1 MPIFVDVVTRLAR
14 AEAVAAARE
23 AEAIF
28 GRAGRAISDDFGRAT
43 GSLFDG
49 VLGRADR
56 VRRDLEGLQRTYS
69 ATADAEAAAASRME
83 RSRRQAEIA
92 ETRLAEVRAKHGD
105 LSSKAM
111 TAELA
116 LADAWARAGRDSRT
130 YVDALNGTEA
140 AHRALTDAT
149 AKSAESAGLFG
160 GAFAGLSGTALAV
173 GGVTA
178 AVAGLGVAI
187 AKSVPPAADFQAE
200 LMKLHTAADIP
211 VDKLQSIQNM
221 VLSMAPQVGIDPG
234 ELMNGAYFVAKAG
247 HRDASDMGSV
257 LKAGAQMAAIEDV
270 PLETALN
277 AITTQI
283 SDYHL
288 KASDAAAVGSQIVTG
303 AGAAKVP
310 LGEFAGA
317 MHVVEPVAASMGIG
331 APQWMAMVAQMT
343 QSGMHA
349 DNAGQDVLHL
359 IQKIQAP
366 TNQMRAEWGALG
378 LDPMQVKTQFS
389 ADPLGT
395 IQKLADAIT
404 AHTDQN
410 GMVNIDANYKDT
422 QVQQSMQQM
431 LASMNADQRK
441 VAEQIQSGDLTF
453 KQYRKSRGDA
463 SEEDVKK
470 IEQFNT
476 LFQQSKGFSQLLASG
491 QGSQQTRQQAIQA
504 LIGDQVSGQAFQ
516 QLTGEANA
524 SAQRTAASIA
534 GSKPDEK
541 GNVEGSAEALNTYQG
556 NVKKLGAAWDSLK
569 VSMGTAFLPT
579 VTSGL
584 EKLNKAMGWIIE
596 HRAGIGQAFGI
607 VWKAVE
613 QVARPV
619 TGAYDSF
626 MHLWHA
632 VNDTWHALDE
642 FGHGVGRVIG
652 QAKADFEK
660 IKDAHP
666 FKAIKDGVDGLLHS
680 LRDIPGAV
688 SNAVGALGHM
698 AADGFGKA
706 EHLLHIPGHQA
717 GGPVL
722 GGGPRGVDSQLRWL
736 APDEHVWT
744 TDEVDAA
751 GGHGAMFALRAA
763 ARAGLL
769 GHRLAGFAGGGSRKA
784 PGPGEGGIVLTDPD
798 APQGPVGTRNDPVFI
813 KSSDENE
820 SSAHRRHRNSN
831 HGDDVTPGP
840 GNDGMGGQR
849 RHNSRQDVPAMD
861 FGAEMDDAFGLKDGL
876 PGLAKWVVTFLG
888 NMAIA
893 PMEGAMLGSLLRPPN
908 AQDTQ
913 LSWLQPGEFVE
924 PKSAVNA
931 VGMDGMNRLR
941 NAKHFAG
948 GGPVTEGDEPAPTA
962 PGQPMG
968 SSGGGKPGLSISG
981 GALGA
986 AEGAA
991 AMAASMTPA
1000 GPAGGM
1006 AVQILSQMANRTIA
1020 YGGQLAA
1027 IGVEGLMSTFMP
1039 SDSPL
1044 SDFGNTLP
1052 GKILSGV
1059 AGAKPSSPI
1068 VAGNAKRPLENES
1081 IRNQQEDAAE
1091 AGGDTHVHMYNPT
1104 IKAKNVD
1111 DFAEQSQRLS
1121 LAAKGGP
1128 QTFVPSRI
1136 R

>member
-1 MPIFVDVVTRLAR
+1 MPIFIDVMTRLSR

-49 VLGRADR
+49 ILGRADR
-56 VRRDLEGLQRTYS
+56 ASRELEGLQRTYS

-83 RSRRQAEIA
+83 RSRRQSEIA
-92 ETRLAEVRAKHGD
+92 ETRLAEVREKHGD

-116 LADAWARAGRDSRT
+116 LADARARSGRDARG
-130 YVDALNGTEA
+130 YVDALNDTEI
-140 AHRALTDAT
+140 AHRAVTDAT
-149 AKSAESAGLFG
+149 VKSAESVGMFG
-160 GAFAGLSGTALAV
+160 GAFAGMSGTALAV

-234 ELMNGAYFVAKAG
+234 ELMNGAYFAAKAG
-247 HRDASDMGSV
+247 HRNATDMGAV

-270 PLETALN
+270 PLETALS

-288 KASDAAAVGSQIVTG
+288 KASDAASVGSQIVTG

-317 MHVVEPVAASMGIG
+317 MHVVEPVASSMGIG

-349 DNAGQDVLHL
+349 DNAGQDVLSL

-378 LDPMQVKTQFS
+378 LDPTQIKTQFS
-389 ADPLGT
+389 ADPLST
-395 IQKLADAIT
+395 IQKLADAIS

-410 GMVNIDANYKDT
+410 GMVNIDANYKNV

-431 LASMNADQRK
+431 LASMNTDQRK
-441 VAEQIQSGDLTF
+441 VAEHIQSGDLTF

-463 SEEDVKK
+463 SEDDVKK

-476 LFQQSKGFSQLLASG
+476 LFQQSRGFSQLLSSG

-524 SAQRTAASIA
+524 RAQSTAASIA
-534 GSKPDEK
+534 GSKPDAS

-556 NVKKLGAAWDSLK
+556 NVKKLSAAWDSLK

-584 EKLNKAMGWIIE
+584 EKLNTAMNWIVQ
-596 HRAGIGQAFGI
+596 HRAGIGSFFHEFETVALGGAH
-607 VWKAVE
+607 AVE
-613 QVARPV
+613 
-619 TGAYDSF
+619 G
-626 MHLWHA
+626 LWHA
-632 VNDTWHALDE
+632 VDGAWHAIDT

-660 IKDAHP
+660 LKDAHP
-666 FKAIKDGVDGLLHS
+666 FQAIKDGVDGLLHS
-680 LRDIPGAV
+680 LGDIPGAV
-688 SNAVGALGHM
+688 SKAAGALGHM

-706 EHLLHIPGHQA
+706 EHLLHIPGHA
-717 GGPVL
+717 NGGPIA
-722 GGGPRGVDSQLRWL
+722 GDGPDGVDSELSLL
-736 APDEHVWT
+736 APGEHVWT
-744 TDEVDAA
+744 AGEVNAV
-751 GGHGAMFALRAA
+751 GGQNAMFRLRAA
-763 ARAGLL
+763 ARAGQLT
-769 GHRLAGFAGGGSRKA
+769 GYSTGGSRRA
-784 PGPGEGGIVLTDPD
+784 PGPGEGGIMLTDPN
-798 APQGPVGTRNDPVFI
+798 APQGPAGTRNDPVFI

-820 SSAHRRHRNSN
+820 SSAHRRHRSSN
-831 HGDDVTPGP
+831 RGDDATPGP
-840 GNDGMGGQR
+840 GNDGLGGAQ
-849 RHNSRQDVPAMD
+849 RHNGRADMPDMD

-876 PGLAKWVVTFLG
+876 PGFAKWVVTFLG

-893 PMEGAMLGSLLRPPN
+893 PMEGAMLGSLLKPPN
-908 AQDTQ
+908 GQDTQ
-913 LSWLQPGEFVE
+913 LSWLQPGEFVQ

-941 NAKHFAG
+941 NAKHYDT
-948 GGPVTEGDEPAPTA
+948 GGPVDESGQPTA

-968 SSGGGKPGLSISG
+968 SSGGGKPGLGISG

-991 AMAASMTPA
+991 AMAASMSPA

-1006 AVQILSQMANRTIA
+1006 AVQALSQMMNRTIA

-1052 GKILSGV
+1052 GKILSGI

-1091 AGGDTHVHMYNPT
+1091 SAGGDTHVHMYNPK
-1104 IKAKNVD
+1104 IQAKDYN
-1111 DFAEQSQRLS
+1111 DFTDKLNQQARLS
-1121 LAAKGGP
+1121 GHASGG
-1128 QTFVPSRI
+1128 TGYAVPGRI

>member
-1 MPIFVDVVTRLAR
+1 MPIYIDVMTRLSRTA
-14 AEAVAAARE
+14 AMEAARE

-28 GRAGRAISDDFGRAT
+28 GRAGRAISDDFARAT

-56 VRRDLEGLQRTYS
+56 VRRDLDGLQATYS

-92 ETRLAEVRAKHGD
+92 ETRLAEVRGKHGD

-116 LADAWARAGRDSRT
+116 LADARARSGRDARN
-130 YVDALNGTEA
+130 YVDALNDTEA
-140 AHRALTDAT
+140 AHRAVTDAT

-178 AVAGLGVAI
+178 AVAGLGIAI

-247 HRDASDMGSV
+247 HRNAGDMGSV

-270 PLETALN
+270 PLETALS

-283 SDYHL
+283 SDYQL
-288 KASDAAAVGSQIVTG
+288 KASDAASVGSQIVTG

-317 MHVVEPVAASMGIG
+317 MHIVEPVASSMGIG

-404 AHTDQN
+404 AHTDKN
-410 GMVNIDANYKDT
+410 GMVNIDANYQNA
-422 QVQQSMQQM
+422 QVQQSIQQM
-431 LASMNADQRK
+431 LAAMNPEQRK
-441 VAEQIQSGDLTF
+441 VADEIRSGELTF
-453 KQYRKSRGDA
+453 KQYRKSRGDIDDD
-463 SEEDVKK
+463 DVKK
-470 IEQFNT
+470 VEQFNT
-476 LFQQSKGFSQLLASG
+476 LFQQSRGFSQLLASG

-534 GSKPDEK
+534 GSKPDDK
-541 GNVEGSAEALNTYQG
+541 GNVEGSAEALDTYQG
-556 NVKKLGAAWDSLK
+556 NIKKLGAAWDSLK

-584 EKLNKAMGWIIE
+584 EKLNTAMNWIVQ
-596 HRAGIGQAFGI
+596 HREGIGQAFGI
-607 VWKAVE
+607 VWKSIE

-632 VNDTWHALDE
+632 VNDTWHALDD
-642 FGHGVGRVIG
+642 FGHKVGHVIET
-652 QAKADFEK
+652 AKADFEK

-666 FKAIKDGVDGLLHS
+666 FQAIKDGVDGLLHS
-680 LRDIPGAV
+680 LGDIPGAV
-688 SNAVGALGHM
+688 GKAVGALGHM
-698 AADGFGKA
+698 AADGFGKV
-706 EHLLHIPGHQA
+706 EHFLHIPGHA
-717 GGPVL
+717 
-722 GGGPRGVDSQLRWL
+722 GGGPIRGDGPDGVDSELSLL
-736 APDEHVWT
+736 APGEHVWT
-744 TDEVDAA
+744 ADEVSAV
-751 GGHGAMFALRAA
+751 GGQNAMLRLRAA
-763 ARAGLL
+763 ARAGMLT
-769 GHRLAGFAGGGSRKA
+769 GYSTGGSRRA
-784 PGPGEGGIVLTDPD
+784 PGPGEGGIVLTDPN

-813 KSSDENE
+813 KSSDEDSN
-820 SSAHRRHRNSN
+820 AHRRHRNSN

-840 GNDGMGGQR
+840 GNDGMGGMQ
-849 RHNSRQDVPAMD
+849 RHNGRQDLPAMD

-941 NAKHFAG
+941 NAKHYAG
-948 GGPVTEGDEPAPTA
+948 GGPVTEGDEPASTA

-968 SSGGGKPGLSISG
+968 STGGGKPGLSISG

-986 AEGAA
+986 AEGAG
-991 AMAASMTPA
+991 AMAADMFAPGSGA
-1000 GPAGGM
+1000 
-1006 AVQILSQMANRTIA
+1006 AVQILSQMMNRTIA

-1052 GKILSGV
+1052 GKILSGI

-1081 IRNQQEDAAE
+1081 VRNQQEDAAE
-1091 AGGDTHVHMYNPT
+1091 AAGGDTHVHMYNPT

-1111 DFAEQSQRLS
+1111 DFAEQSQRLAQT
-1121 LAAKGGP
+1121 AAGGTKFP
-1128 QTFVPSRI
+1128 VTSRI
-1136 R
+1136 K